1 MFFYHVI
8 LKYSLIFYKQL
19 HFESMARSWVIITTF
34 KVKVSYK
41 VAYNYNKLWSRD
53 YAYINNLCSVFHYR
67 TIVHLFENI
76 LKKFHCIRLNIEGYT
91 AVPASIILLFSKMQ
105 QKPPNATKA
114 PYAQSL
120 ILEGEYNFLVNFKIR
135 NNFFFQIW
143 LKYCIFKNNHQ
154 IFKSAPTDMIMK

>member
-1 MFFYHVI
+1 MFLCHVT
-8 LKYSLIFYKQL
+8 LEYSLIFYKQL

-67 TIVHLFENI
+67 TIGHLFENI

-91 AVPASIILLFSKMQ
+91 AVPASVILLLYKRQ
-105 QKPPNATKA
+105 QQPPMSNYYQTANMTFWGILKKDTSV
-114 PYAQSL
+114 SL
-120 ILEGEYNFLVNFKIR
+120 SCYTRIQFNFL
-135 NNFFFQIW
+135 
-143 LKYCIFKNNHQ
+143 
-154 IFKSAPTDMIMK
+154 